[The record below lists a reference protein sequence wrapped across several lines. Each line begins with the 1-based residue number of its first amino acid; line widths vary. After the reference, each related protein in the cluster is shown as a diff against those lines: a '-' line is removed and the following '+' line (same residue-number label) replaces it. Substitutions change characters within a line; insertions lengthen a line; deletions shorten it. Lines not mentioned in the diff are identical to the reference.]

1 MSEKVH
7 ILSGKSVGIFHGDN
21 IIVDDEF
28 QPDEGKLDSDGPSE
42 LQSDYDAD
50 KLDNS
55 DDSQDKPLI
64 YEAEVLVPNENEN
77 NQFWFANTDST
88 SVTDQNSGTVF
99 LLDDQ
104 SKSGNMIIEQS
115 LTISNFEFDSVQHSK
130 VIHIDTKPDLTKPS
144 VSGLTVA
151 RGSVIPVAPAVKKAT
166 MQPIFLC
173 PEKSCKLKLPSKSS
187 LLTHVKMCHREILE
201 DKTDM
206 EADDPDGFLSD
217 ENTQPDGGGAITEES
232 DFEKTDSEDINEE
245 KKLVKGKS
253 PKMAI
258 HRKLKIFEC
267 QYCGFVTDCSAA
279 KLRKHVKEVHE
290 EIKQY
295 HCTECGIK
303 VSRKYHLIRH
313 IKAVHHKEKF
323 WQCEDCD
330 YKTNNQVCF
339 KKHKQ
344 NKHEGGGDCDILYS
358 VDSLQNLPKGLTEA
372 DLKCVCTWCVFK
384 SNKYSVVKK
393 HIEIHHERKKHYP
406 CKECVFVGQ
415 SVDDY
420 AEHYHTFHKT
430 DSYPH
435 ACTDC
440 SFKCTNKHDLK
451 QHYSDTHSKQRLYV
465 CKMCDHKSNDVNNMK
480 RHINTVHS
488 NSRKVYRCENCNY
501 ETDQRMEI
509 LSHRYNIHGL
519 SMTGVSDDMKIILFN
534 SQNVE
539 GNN

>member
-1 MSEKVH
+1 MSEKLH
-7 ILSGKSVGIFHGDN
+7 ILNSGSVGIFQGDN
-21 IIVDDEF
+21 IIVEDEF
-28 QPDEGKLDSDGPSE
+28 QPDEGVDDCDDPSE
-42 LQSDYDAD
+42 VIEYSVEGFQSKSESYGQNPAELVYEAD
-50 KLDNS
+50 VINHSDPDNS
-55 DDSQDKPLI
+55 
-64 YEAEVLVPNENEN
+64 
-77 NQFWFANTDST
+77 QFWFF
-88 SVTDQNSGTVF
+88 NSDPSS
-99 LLDDQ
+99 DDQ
-104 SKSGNMIIEQS
+104 EQVQSCHQIDNDDQIMIEQS
-115 LTISNFEFDSVQHSK
+115 LIISNFDIDPIQPSK
-130 VIHIDTKPDLTKPS
+130 VIHIDAKPGLSKPTVSGLNVAGLSHNFCKKPDLQ
-144 VSGLTVA
+144 TV
-151 RGSVIPVAPAVKKAT
+151 
-166 MQPIFLC
+166 FLC
-173 PEKSCKLKLPSKSS
+173 PDQNCKLKLPSKST
-187 LLTHVKMCHREILE
+187 LLTHVKMCHQETKVE
-201 DKTDM
+201 VDM
-206 EADDPDGFLSD
+206 DQGDDFLSD
-217 ENTQPDGGGAITEES
+217 ENNLPDSAEGLTEDS
-232 DFEKTDSEDINEE
+232 DSERTELEE
-245 KKLVKGKS
+245 MTDTKMKVSKLGKTKSKK
-253 PKMAI
+253 M
-258 HRKLKIFEC
+258 KIFEC
-267 QYCGFVTDCSAA
+267 HYCGFITDEGAHTL
-279 KLRKHVKEVHE
+279 KRHVKEVHE

-344 NKHEGGGDCDILYS
+344 NKHEGGGDCDQQYS
-358 VDSLQNLPKGLTEA
+358 VESLHSLPGGLTEA

-406 CKECVFVGQ
+406 CKECVFIGQ

-480 RHINTVHS
+480 RHINTVHG
-488 NSRKVYRCENCNY
+488 SRKNFKCENCTF
-501 ETDQRMEI
+501 ETDQKMEF
-509 LSHRYNIHGL
+509 LGHKYNVHGL
-519 SMTGVSDDMKIILFN
+519 SMSGITSEDMKIILFN
-534 SQNVE
+534 AQSE
-539 GNN
+539 GEGE

>member
-1 MSEKVH
+1 MSEKGYVQCR
-7 ILSGKSVGIFHGDN
+7 KSVGIFQGDN
-21 IIVDDEF
+21 IIVEDEF
-28 QPDEGKLDSDGPSE
+28 QPDEVKLDSDTSRELFNEYDKHEVENSE
-42 LQSDYDAD
+42 ESHNQPLTY
-50 KLDNS
+50 KGEVI
-55 DDSQDKPLI
+55 DSNDS
-64 YEAEVLVPNENEN
+64 EN
-77 NQFWFANTDST
+77 NQFWFANTDAD
-88 SVTDQNSGTVF
+88 TDDPVQGGSMF
-99 LLDDQ
+99 LLDET
-104 SKSGNMIIEQS
+104 SKSDNIIIEQS
-115 LTISNFEFDSVQHSK
+115 LTISNFDIDPVQHSK
-130 VIHIDTKPDLTKPS
+130 VIHINTKPDLTKPS
-144 VSGLTVA
+144 VSGLNVA
-151 RGSVIPVAPAVKKAT
+151 RGSGSANLLVPVTKKTA
-166 MQPIFLC
+166 MQPVYLC
-173 PEKSCKLKLPSKSS
+173 PDKNCKLRLPSKSI
-187 LLTHVKMCHREILE
+187 LLTHVKMCHKEMLE
-201 DKTDM
+201 KKTDT

-217 ENTQPDGGGAITEES
+217 ENILPDGTENENEES
-232 DFEKTDSEDINEE
+232 DFEKTDSEEIND
-245 KKLVKGKS
+245 KKVVKGKS
-253 PKMAI
+253 PKSHLSKKI
-258 HRKLKIFEC
+258 KLYEC
-267 QYCGFVTDCSAA
+267 QYCGFVTESSAA
-279 KLRKHVKEVHE
+279 KLKKHVKEVHE
-290 EIKQY
+290 EVKQY
-295 HCTECGIK
+295 HCTQCGIK

-323 WQCEDCD
+323 WRCEDCD

-344 NKHEGGGDCDILYS
+344 NKHEGGDCDSLYS

-480 RHINTVHS
+480 RHINTVHN
-488 NSRKVYRCENCNY
+488 NSKKLYQCDSCNY
-501 ETDQRMEI
+501 ETELKI
-509 LSHRYNIHGL
+509 EFLGHRYNAHGL
-519 SMTGVSDDMKIILFN
+519 SMASVSDDMKIILFN

-539 GNN
+539 GD

>member
-7 ILSGKSVGIFHGDN
+7 ILSGKSVGIFQGDN

-28 QPDEGKLDSDGPSE
+28 QPDEGKLDRDGPSD
-42 LQSDYDAD
+42 LHSDYDTD

-55 DDSQDKPLI
+55 DESQDKPLI

-88 SVTDQNSGTVF
+88 SDTDQNSGTVF

-104 SKSGNMIIEQS
+104 SKTGNMIIEQS
-115 LTISNFEFDSVQHSK
+115 LTISNFEIDPVQHSK

-173 PEKSCKLKLPSKSS
+173 PEISCKLKLPSKSS

-217 ENTQPDGGGAITEES
+217 ENTLPDGGETIMEES
-232 DFEKTDSEDINEE
+232 DFEKTDSEDVNEG

-253 PKMAI
+253 PKVAI
-258 HRKLKIFEC
+258 PRKLKIFEC

-488 NSRKVYRCENCNY
+488 NSRKVYKCENCNY

-509 LSHRYNIHGL
+509 LSHRYNVHGL

-539 GNN
+539 GE

>member
-1 MSEKVH
+1 MSGKVH
-7 ILSGKSVGIFHGDN
+7 ILSGNSVGIFQGDN
-21 IIVDDEF
+21 IIVEDEF
-28 QPDEGKLDSDGPSE
+28 QPDEGKIKCNNDPIDLLDEYAGEKVEKSD
-42 LQSDYDAD
+42 
-50 KLDNS
+50 K
-55 DDSQDKPLI
+55 SQHQPI
-64 YEAEVLVPNENEN
+64 VYEAEVIDDPEN
-77 NQFWFANTDST
+77 NQFWFSSTD
-88 SVTDQNSGTVF
+88 NSIDETVEGTV
-99 LLDDQ
+99 LLLNEETKPDDQ
-104 SKSGNMIIEQS
+104 IIIEQS
-115 LTISNFEFDSVQHSK
+115 LTISNFDMDPVHHSK
-130 VIHIDTKPDLTKPS
+130 VIHIDTHPDLTKPS
-144 VSGLTVA
+144 VSGLSIA
-151 RGSVIPVAPAVKKAT
+151 RGHINPVVKHHT
-166 MQPIFLC
+166 QQQPIFLC
-173 PEKSCKLKLPSKSS
+173 PEKTCKLRLPSKSS
-187 LLTHVKMCHREILE
+187 LLTHVKICHKEMLE
-201 DKTDM
+201 EKSEM
-206 EADDPDGFLSD
+206 EQDDPDEFLSD
-217 ENTQPDGGGAITEES
+217 ENVLPNGGEAMIEES
-232 DFEKTDSEDINEE
+232 DFDKTDSDELIE
-245 KKLVKGKS
+245 KKLFKSKS
-253 PKMAI
+253 PKSTVS
-258 HRKLKIFEC
+258 RKHKLFEC
-267 QYCGFVTDCSAA
+267 HYCGFVTDSGAA
-279 KLRKHVKEVHE
+279 SLRKHVKEVHE

-323 WQCEDCD
+323 WRCEDCD

-344 NKHEGGGDCDILYS
+344 TKHEGGGDCDLLYS
-358 VDSLQNLPKGLTEA
+358 VDSLQNLPKGVTEA

-480 RHINTVHS
+480 RHINTVHG
-488 NSRKVYRCENCNY
+488 NSKKVYKCDDCNY
-501 ETDQRMEI
+501 ETDQKMTF
-509 LSHRYNIHGL
+509 LGHKYNVHGL
-519 SMTGVSDDMKIILFN
+519 SVTGITDDMKIILFN
-534 SQNVE
+534 SQNEE
-539 GNN
+539 GE

>member
-1 MSEKVH
+1 MSEKVL
-7 ILSGKSVGIFHGDN
+7 ILSGKSVGIFQGDN
-21 IIVDDEF
+21 IIVEDEF
-28 QPDEGKLDSDGPSE
+28 QPDEGKLESDDPSHH
-42 LQSDYDAD
+42 SNDYDAD

-55 DDSQDKPLI
+55 DESQDKPLI
-64 YEAEVLVPNENEN
+64 YEAEVLDPNENED
-77 NQFWFANTDST
+77 NQFWFANTDSA
-88 SVTDQNSGTVF
+88 VNTDQESGTVF
-99 LLDDQ
+99 LLEDQ
-104 SKSGNMIIEQS
+104 SKSDSIIIQQS
-115 LTISNFEFDSVQHSK
+115 LTISNFEIDPIQHSK
-130 VIHIDTKPDLTKPS
+130 VIRINTKPDLTKPS

-151 RGSVIPVAPAVKKAT
+151 RGSAIHVTPVKKKT
-166 MQPIFLC
+166 SLQPIFLC
-173 PEKSCKLKLPSKSS
+173 PEKSCKLRLPSKSS

-201 DKTDM
+201 DKTEM

-217 ENTQPDGGGAITEES
+217 ENTLPDGDEMIMGES
-232 DFEKTDSEDINEE
+232 DFEKTDAEDRNEG

-253 PKMAI
+253 PKSTVP
-258 HRKLKIFEC
+258 RKLKIFEC

-488 NSRKVYRCENCNY
+488 NSRKVYKCENCDF

-509 LSHRYNIHGL
+509 LGHRYNVHGL

-539 GNN
+539 GEQ